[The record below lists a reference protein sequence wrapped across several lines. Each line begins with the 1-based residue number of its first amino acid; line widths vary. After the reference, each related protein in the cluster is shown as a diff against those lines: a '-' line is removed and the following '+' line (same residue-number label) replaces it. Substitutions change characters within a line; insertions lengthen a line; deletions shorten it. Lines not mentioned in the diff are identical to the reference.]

1 MTEKLKQKKME
12 ANTVFIDLNEEINHV
27 NEENS
32 KLIQFIEYVEAMTN
46 EKETRERI
54 QKFMREQGYWPKN

>member
-1 MTEKLKQKKME
+1 ME

>member
-1 MTEKLKQKKME
+1 ME
-12 ANTVFIDLNEEINHV
+12 ANTVFLDLNEEINHV